1 MEKITLDENVWS
13 HTLYKQGSSYVLSV
27 PCGGTAVYELHVPLD
42 EATAEAGMKD
52 PGLLEL
58 LATSV
63 RQDPAAHRTYL
74 NQPD

>member
-42 EATAEAGMKD
+42 
-52 PGLLEL
+52 
-58 LATSV
+58 
-63 RQDPAAHRTYL
+63 
-74 NQPD
+74 